1 MYKQSLFASL
11 ALIMMSST
19 AFAEINLSAEQN
31 NETKRLDEIFVSTK
45 TDKTQ
50 EDISASVT
58 VITAEDIAKINAT
71 DLKDVLLKSAGI
83 VEIGGARGNGGTFV
97 SIRGT
102 RETDTL
108 FLIDGKRANNT
119 AGYIESSN
127 FQYNMVPLDA
137 IERIEVI
144 KGAKSSIY
152 GSDAMGGVVNIITK
166 KDKRALYGS
175 IDVKAGVS
183 SADNGGNKQ
192 SYSANIGGNIS
203 EKLYMFLDVNK
214 TNRDATGDNNGTF
227 LEGLDSTSGIAKLKY
242 DIDDT
247 QNIYASYIKGVDK
260 REDYKG
266 PQTYKIERDIYNI
279 GYEKIFDKVGI
290 GLDYTK
296 AKTDTKVS
304 SSVFNGTHDLETD
317 TFKGEVKLSAIDYNY
332 IVLGA
337 EATKEEYSRNGMN
350 LSQNF
355 DRKTYNYYIQDEIE
369 VGDFIFTLGANL
381 DNNDKYG
388 TEWSPNAGAVYK
400 LDDKQR
406 LKINYSEGFKAPTLK
421 QGDGGYVFNERPIP
435 IMNVIILGND
445 DLKPE
450 TSKSYEL
457 AYEFY
462 GEDTTFKAAVFR
474 TDLKDMIE
482 TRNISTKTT
491 MIPGFPPKVSI
502 VSTNQYQNIEKA
514 NIRGFETDFK
524 YDFNES
530 HTINANYTFLKTEDE
545 STNEE
550 LEYRPKHTFN
560 LGLSS
565 DFAWG
570 ISSYLSANYVG
581 TQYFTDSNNATKKSS
596 GYTVFNAQISK
607 KIFKDLTARIGVNNI
622 ADKKFDD
629 GEPYY
634 LERRFAYVGLNY
646 RF

>member
-1 MYKQSLFASL
+1 MYKNSLFASL
-11 ALIMMSST
+11 ALAIVSST
-19 AFAEINLSAEQN
+19 AFAQSDTTLESS

-58 VITAEDIAKINAT
+58 VITAQDIEKLNAT
-71 DLKDVLLKSAGI
+71 DIKDVLLKSAGM
-83 VEIGGARGNGGTFV
+83 VEIGGAMGNGGTFV

-137 IERIEVI
+137 IERIEII

-175 IDVKAGVS
+175 IDVKAGNS
-183 SADNGGNKQ
+183 SAENGGDKQ

-214 TNRDATGDNNGTF
+214 TNRDATGNSNGTF
-227 LEGLDSTSGIAKLKY
+227 LEGLDSTSGITKLRY

-260 REDYKG
+260 REDYNG
-266 PQTYKIERDIYNI
+266 PQTYKVERDIYTF
-279 GYEKIFDKVGI
+279 GYEKVFDKFGV

-317 TFKGEVKLSAIDYNY
+317 TLKAEAKISAIDYNY

-355 DRKTYNYYIQDEIE
+355 DRKIYNYYIQDEIDL
-369 VGDFIFTLGANL
+369 GDFIFTLGANL
-381 DNNDKYG
+381 DDNDKYG
-388 TEWSPNAGAVYK
+388 TQWSPNAGAVYK
-400 LDDKQR
+400 IDDKQR
-406 LKINYSEGFKAPTLK
+406 LKLNYSEGFKAPTLK

-462 GEDTTFKAAVFR
+462 GEDTTFKAALFR

-482 TRNISTKTT
+482 TRNISTQRTV
-491 MIPGFPPKVSI
+491 IPGFPPKISI
-502 VSTNQYQNIEKA
+502 VSTNQYSNIEKA
-514 NIRGFETDFK
+514 NIKGFETDLK
-524 YDFNES
+524 YDFNEN
-530 HTINANYTFLKTEDE
+530 HTLNANYTFLKTEDE

-570 ISSYLSANYVG
+570 ISSYLSANYIG
-581 TQYFTDSNNATKKSS
+581 TQYYTDSNNTTNKSS
-596 GYTVFNAQISK
+596 GYAIFNAQISK
-607 KIFKDLTARIGVNNI
+607 KITKDLTARIGVNNI
-622 ADKKFDD
+622 GDKKFDD

-634 LERRFAYVGLNY
+634 LERRLAYVGLNY
-646 RF
+646 KF

>member
-1 MYKQSLFASL
+1 MYKNSLFASL
-11 ALIMMSST
+11 ALAIVSST
-19 AFAEINLSAEQN
+19 AFAQSNTTLDSS

-58 VITAEDIAKINAT
+58 VITAQDIEKLNAT
-71 DLKDVLLKSAGI
+71 DIKDVLLKSAGM
-83 VEIGGARGNGGTFV
+83 VEIGGAMGNGGTFV

-137 IERIEVI
+137 IERIEII

-175 IDVKAGVS
+175 IDVKAGNS
-183 SADNGGNKQ
+183 SAENGGDKQ

-214 TNRDATGDNNGTF
+214 TNRDATGNGNGTF
-227 LEGLDSTSGIAKLKY
+227 LEGLDSTSGITKLRY

-260 REDYKG
+260 REDYNG
-266 PQTYKIERDIYNI
+266 PQTYKVERDIYTF
-279 GYEKIFDKVGI
+279 GYEKVFDKFGI

-317 TFKGEVKLSAIDYNY
+317 TLKAEAKISAIDYNY

-355 DRKTYNYYIQDEIE
+355 DRKIYNYYIQDEIDL
-369 VGDFIFTLGANL
+369 GDFIFTLGANL
-381 DNNDKYG
+381 DDNDKYG
-388 TEWSPNAGAVYK
+388 TQWSPNAGAVYK
-400 LDDKQR
+400 IDDKQR
-406 LKINYSEGFKAPTLK
+406 LKLNYSEGFKAPTLK

-462 GEDTTFKAAVFR
+462 GEDTIFKAALFR

-482 TRNISTKTT
+482 TRQINYVRP
-491 MIPGFPPKVSI
+491 MPPNPMNPI
-502 VSTNQYQNIEKA
+502 VSTNQYSNIEKA
-514 NIRGFETDFK
+514 NIRGFETDLK
-524 YDFNES
+524 YDFNENY
-530 HTINANYTFLKTEDE
+530 TLNANYTFLKTEDE

-570 ISSYLSANYVG
+570 ISSYLSANYIG
-581 TQYFTDSNNATKKSS
+581 TQYYTDSNNTTNKSS
-596 GYTVFNAQISK
+596 GYAIFNAQISK
-607 KIFKDLTARIGVNNI
+607 KITNDLTVRIGVNNI
-622 ADKKFDD
+622 GDKKFDD

-634 LERRFAYVGLNY
+634 LERRLAYVGLNY
-646 RF
+646 KF